1 MLPSRA
7 SSLVPVGVLTDE
19 LPVSPPPDHD
29 VHEVR
34 LLPEMSDEKCDWQDL
49 AIWARTARR
58 WSAGSSTFS
67 YLKILTK
74 EPSGL
79 TI

>member
-1 MLPSRA
+1 
-7 SSLVPVGVLTDE
+7 
-19 LPVSPPPDHD
+19 
-29 VHEVR
+29 
-34 LLPEMSDEKCDWQDL
+34 LLPEMSDEKYDWLDL

-58 WSAGSSTFS
+58 RSAVSSTFS